1 MINGLILLLLNF
13 SYFICNFYPKHLLEF
28 NGVLS
33 IVGVV
38 LNLVFYFIFALFL
51 IIVFNKNKN
60 PFSENIFS
68 PLETFWQK
76 IKIKKIALIIAAKIV
91 FDILKLS
98 LSGVLGKNVLYFI
111 DFSTIALWIIFY
123 NICVTKE
130 SNIFLKKPLLTG
142 FALLT
147 VFALSTVTNLSIIG
161 ENNLLSEKN
170 NLFSEYLNVE
180 TNNLDF
186 IFQIKNFA
194 LDTLLGLIFIVAH
207 SLLNKGTE
215 KKHRSS
221 WTVLITR
228 IMILALS
235 AFAIAFIKL
244 LVFPYSSISG
254 FGISTTENTS
264 MVKTDSFSSNTKIS
278 YVSRVGADRT
288 DQIVFSR
295 TRDEIYYNGDLIL
308 TFMSNDNDGANSY
321 KMNGNQIIIEDRFEK
336 FNCEN
341 VDFYV
346 YKNRVVCFLDGDKPM
361 AVPFNCAENVSYNKS
376 MLAVY
381 KALIENGNWNFF
393 EQGTEYLLEYDEA
406 FIKPYLERFSAGA
419 FSEKEIDSLNKLG
432 VKKEYI
438 KRVSGE
444 LMAAEKTV
452 DDSRS

>member
-1 MINGLILLLLNF
+1 MINGLTLVLLNF

-33 IVGVV
+33 IVGVL

-51 IIVFNKNKN
+51 IVVFNKNKN

-76 IKIKKIALIIAAKIV
+76 IKINKIALVIASKLV

-98 LSGVLGKNVLYFI
+98 LSGVLGKNALHFI

-130 SNIFLKKPLLTG
+130 SNVFLKKPLLTG
-142 FALLT
+142 IALLT

-161 ENNLLSEKN
+161 EHNILSEKY

-207 SLLNKGTE
+207 SLLNKETE

-221 WTVLITR
+221 RTVLITR

-235 AFAIAFIKL
+235 AFAIVFIKL
-244 LVFPYSSISG
+244 LVFPYSTISG

-308 TFMSNDNDGANSY
+308 TFMSNDNDGP
-321 KMNGNQIIIEDRFEK
+321 IITGVRTATS
-336 FNCEN
+336 
-341 VDFYV
+341 
-346 YKNRVVCFLDGDKPM
+346 P
-361 AVPFNCAENVSYNKS
+361 VS
-376 MLAVY
+376 
-381 KALIENGNWNFF
+381 
-393 EQGTEYLLEYDEA
+393 
-406 FIKPYLERFSAGA
+406 
-419 FSEKEIDSLNKLG
+419 
-432 VKKEYI
+432 
-438 KRVSGE
+438 
-444 LMAAEKTV
+444 
-452 DDSRS
+452 SRR

>member
-91 FDILKLS
+91 FDILKIS
-98 LSGVLGKNVLYFI
+98 LSSVLGKNVLYFI

-142 FALLT
+142 IALLT

-161 ENNLLSEKN
+161 EHNILLEKY
-170 NLFSEYLNVE
+170 NLFSEYLTVE

-295 TRDEIYYNGDLIL
+295 TRDEI
-308 TFMSNDNDGANSY
+308 
-321 KMNGNQIIIEDRFEK
+321 
-336 FNCEN
+336 
-341 VDFYV
+341 
-346 YKNRVVCFLDGDKPM
+346 
-361 AVPFNCAENVSYNKS
+361 
-376 MLAVY
+376 
-381 KALIENGNWNFF
+381 
-393 EQGTEYLLEYDEA
+393 
-406 FIKPYLERFSAGA
+406 
-419 FSEKEIDSLNKLG
+419 
-432 VKKEYI
+432 
-438 KRVSGE
+438 
-444 LMAAEKTV
+444 
-452 DDSRS
+452 